1 MRVNPIAITLVVSLV
16 GVQTAYAQNTDITS
30 QAFMRAALTVMTFD
44 YYATKCKQGRG
55 FSPRQAATIEAWE
68 TANGV
73 AQIRLRLRELERYPT
88 QKQQLNQALSVIT
101 QQIATQRPNIN
112 GCAAAVSMSQLPDAQ
127 FAKISPEIIT
137 AVNNPPKT
145 PKKTGQSPSQKPAN
159 LASGT
164 NAATLAQ
171 IDSFGFDH
179 RPSIGVGGFVGLDV
193 YPIVLFRNGD
203 ALTDVEGLSFP
214 GGLAAHK
221 RAKPGEWTR
230 WRNQGGKLQI
240 ARKDGWKP
248 LGFQTR
254 YPKLPNNFKLN
265 GLFRSLSGTGNV
277 AIGGNDAIAVWKDYR
292 FWPDGRVVR
301 GQGAGGRV
309 EGGGSSVVTSSVAPN
324 QRGSYRV
331 EGLTL
336 YINYDDGSSERRI
349 LITDPKDPK
358 SAIWLDGVSYVR
370 RNR

>member
-1 MRVNPIAITLVVSLV
+1 MRVNAMAMTLVALLM
-16 GVQTAYAQNTDITS
+16 GVQTAYAQNTDIS
-30 QAFMRAALTVMTFD
+30 NQAFLRAALTVMTFD
-44 YYATKCKQGRG
+44 YFATKCKQAQG
-55 FSPRQAATIEAWE
+55 FSPSQTTKVEGWE
-68 TANGV
+68 KTNGV
-73 AQIRLRLRELERYPT
+73 AQIRLRLREFDRYPT
-88 QKQQLNQALSVIT
+88 QKQQLDQALLLIT
-101 QQIATQRPNIN
+101 QQITKQRPNLDN
-112 GCAAAVSMSQLPDAQ
+112 CAAAVTMSQLPDAQ
-127 FAKISPEIIT
+127 FAQISPEIIT

-145 PKKTGQSPSQKPAN
+145 PKQPGQSPSQKPAN
-159 LASGT
+159 VASGT

-171 IDSFGFDH
+171 IDSFGFDY
-179 RPSIGVGGFVGLDV
+179 RSSIGIGGFVGLDV
-193 YPIVLFRNGD
+193 YPVVLFRNGD

-214 GGLAAHK
+214 GGLVAHK
-221 RAKPGEWTR
+221 QANPKDWTR
-230 WRNQGGKLQI
+230 WRKQGGKLQI
-240 ARKDGWKP
+240 AQKDGWEP
-248 LGFQTR
+248 LGFQTT

-277 AIGGNDAIAVWKDYR
+277 ALGGSDAIAVWKDYR

-309 EGGGSSVVTSSVAPN
+309 EGGDSSVVTSSVAPN
-324 QRGSYRV
+324 QRGNYRV

-370 RNR
+370 RNQ

>member
-1 MRVNPIAITLVVSLV
+1 MRVNAMVTTLVVSLV

-30 QAFMRAALTVMTFD
+30 QAFLRAALAVKTFD
-44 YYATKCKQGRG
+44 YYATKCKQSGG
-55 FSPRQAATIEAWE
+55 FSPSQATKIEGWE

-73 AQIRLRLRELERYPT
+73 AQIRSRLREFDRYPT
-88 QKQQLNQALSVIT
+88 QKQQLDQALLLIT
-101 QQIATQRPNIN
+101 QQIAKQQPNIN
-112 GCAAAVSMSQLPDAQ
+112 NCVAAVTMSQLPDAQ
-127 FAKISPEIIT
+127 FAKISPEIIST
-137 AVNNPPKT
+137 VNNPPKT

-159 LASGT
+159 VASGT

-179 RPSIGVGGFVGLDV
+179 RASIGVGGFVGLNV
-193 YPIVLFRNGD
+193 YPIVLFRNGE

-221 RAKPGEWTR
+221 RAKSNDWTR

-240 ARKDGWKP
+240 ADKDGWKP

-277 AIGGNDAIAVWKDYR
+277 AIGGNDAIAVWRDYR

-301 GQGAGGRV
+301 GQGVSGRA
-309 EGGGSSVVTSSVAPN
+309 ESGGSSVVTSRVAPN

-349 LITDPKDPK
+349 LITDPKDPT
-358 SAIWLDGVSYVR
+358 STIWLDGVSYVR
-370 RNR
+370 RDR